1 MANQF
6 KPAPRHVAGVV
17 AAGAVFAGLLGEA
30 RALSCIVPAGG
41 RAHDTDVLIT
51 CSLCNADDPALTA
64 LTDATSGERVEIDEV
79 DRAQL
84 VGGGVSVRYRAS
96 EPLSAERYLAQ
107 ASNVTLTVVSMPEQG
122 APQVPSA
129 RVVGYRMEDT
139 EWGPVRLARFELD
152 GVNGTLVA
160 DVGESEED
168 PMENLQYTWQ
178 DPHTVD
184 FEFGLG
190 VDLCSTS
197 FAEADYD
204 VVTTVR
210 FGTMAPNGDFS
221 GFGEWIEVQYPDEL
235 GQFELTTSGELV
247 PVGPPPPLGEPRA
260 PDASAPAVSDGGDVD
275 LDRGIARNPV
285 DLSPDPNA
293 GCSMAPGFGARST
306 LGWGLV
312 MVGFLLRRRMWA
324 FCR

>member
-1 MANQF
+1 MANQL

-17 AAGAVFAGLLGEA
+17 VAGAVFAGLLGEA

-51 CSLCNADDPALTA
+51 CSVCNADDPALTA
-64 LTDATSGERVEIDEV
+64 LTDATSSERIEIDEV
-79 DRAQL
+79 DRAGL

-96 EPLSAERYLAQ
+96 EPLRAERYLAQ

-122 APQVPSA
+122 VPQVPLA
-129 RVVGYRMEDT
+129 RLVGYRMEDT
-139 EWGPVRLARFELD
+139 EWGPVRLARFELE
-152 GVNGTLVA
+152 GVNGSLVA
-160 DVGESEED
+160 DVGDPERD

-178 DPHTVD
+178 DASMVD
-184 FEFGLG
+184 LEFGLG

-204 VVTTVR
+204 VKTTVR

-221 GFGEWIEVQYPDEL
+221 GFGEWLEVRYPDEL
-235 GQFELTTSGELV
+235 GQFEFTTAGELV
-247 PVGPPPPLGEPRA
+247 PVGPPPPLGEPTA
-260 PDASAPAVSDGGDVD
+260 SDASVPPVGDGGDVD

-285 DLSPDPNA
+285 DTSPERYGA
-293 GCSMAPGFGARST
+293 CSLGAPSVATST
-306 LGWGLV
+306 LGWGFV
-312 MVGFLLRRRMWA
+312 MVGFLLRRRL
-324 FCR
+324 RR